1 MYFALEEECHSFTVC
16 DEKVILEEVS
26 MLVCCHEEA
35 DTIIMFHLHHILAA
49 NNGESISI
57 RSFDTDVFI
66 LLMYHVSNHT
76 TSSTVWMDFGLSS
89 NNTKIYIFS
98 FHSW

>member
-1 MYFALEEECHSFTVC
+1 
-16 DEKVILEEVS
+16 

-35 DTIIMFHLHHILAA
+35 DTIIMFHLHHILIA

-66 LLMYHVSNHT
+66 LLIYHVSNHT
-76 TSSTVWMDFGLSS
+76 TSSTVLMDFGLNS
-89 NNTKIYIFS
+89 NNTKIYINISQLVDHLPQDLIDALHAFTGS
-98 FHSW
+98 V